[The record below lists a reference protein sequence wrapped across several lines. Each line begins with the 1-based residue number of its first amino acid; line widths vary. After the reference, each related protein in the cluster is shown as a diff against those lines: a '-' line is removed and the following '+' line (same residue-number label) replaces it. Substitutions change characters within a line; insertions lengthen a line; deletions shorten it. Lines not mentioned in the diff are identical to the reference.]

1 MTKTDTKAL
10 AEANNEAH
18 PNANGDTTMLPQ
30 SHRIQKDYDP
40 ETGEVTAYAVK
51 QEGFTLGEMH
61 RIGTNLFSDIAMLY
75 AASPQQQEYLARS
88 LADQM
93 HFMASNKSRQVTES
107 LTEMIELEDKIGQG
121 ADSGNN
127 QNKLNSLTYLQGF
140 KEAEERDLKSA
151 FKAAAQAFKEVT
163 GKKWEPRVKASA
175 PVLKSQAQR
184 FAEMQQR
191 RA

>member
-1 MTKTDTKAL
+1 
-10 AEANNEAH
+10 
-18 PNANGDTTMLPQ
+18 
-30 SHRIQKDYDP
+30 
-40 ETGEVTAYAVK
+40 
-51 QEGFTLGEMH
+51 
-61 RIGTNLFSDIAMLY
+61 
-75 AASPQQQEYLARS
+75 
-88 LADQM
+88 M

-107 LTEMIELEDKIGQG
+107 LTEILELEDKIGQG